1 MKEMVY
7 GNLGRKIELIERSK
21 YQGYDYVILN
31 IHGSHPCCYVK
42 LPFEHK
48 LAKIALDDYDELDI
62 RCHGGITYAENYL
75 RLSGHINE
83 EGTDWVDCSRDF
95 TGVWIG
101 WDYAHCDDYRYD
113 PFFNREPMAWEHK
126 WTYDEL
132 LKDVKDVIDQIVEGD
147 KNGDETSEL

>member
-1 MKEMVY
+1 MKEIVY

-48 LAKIALDDYDELDI
+48 LAKIALENYDELEI
-62 RCHGGITYAENYL
+62 NCHGGITYAEKFL

-83 EGTDWVDCSRDF
+83 EGTDWVNCTRDF
-95 TGVWIG
+95 SGVWIG
-101 WDYAHCDDYRYD
+101 
-113 PFFNREPMAWEHK
+113 
-126 WTYDEL
+126 
-132 LKDVKDVIDQIVEGD
+132 
-147 KNGDETSEL
+147 